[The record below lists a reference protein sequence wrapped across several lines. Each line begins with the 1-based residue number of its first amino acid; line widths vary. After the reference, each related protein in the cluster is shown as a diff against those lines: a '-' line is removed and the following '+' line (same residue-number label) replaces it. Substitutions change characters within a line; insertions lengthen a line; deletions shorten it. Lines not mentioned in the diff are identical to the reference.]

1 VGIDLNQYQGEHE
14 RGMKMSFQ
22 DEMKQIFLRVA
33 EGEVEPK
40 EWEAWWN
47 SHSLKLEEA
56 LNRGDRGR
64 MMPALWDASYYWMA
78 KTQSGVAYY
87 FHAQGRPV
95 KVSDYYEKKMLEE
108 EERERQKPMK
118 GYHKDTAPARQRWE
132 AYLEGHPTDTII
144 FDWKR
149 LLGTPAG
156 QKPAK
161 DFPYKHARTT
171 QQWKEC
177 GEELKLRLKENL
189 QAKIAPVTKAYGMK
203 KAGPKTFVREKN
215 GLVTRIQFVGY
226 FRGGGYEAMF
236 CYLCPLYAIQYGIL
250 GLPGHICQGES
261 FQRMQK
267 DWGVIQY
274 GMEAVDAAMVERI
287 NRKFDDILIFLADN
301 MLPEWQRI
309 DSLETYFAKERRD
322 YLKATRTGPKNPG
335 TGRPMWNLDM
345 GEKEDPWR
353 ADDYLFGVWDLLNGK
368 EAEGYAHLEECV
380 RHNSDYMKE
389 HLKEFP
395 GACSDSRDAM
405 AVMYRN
411 AQLFLGTKEIPKTEK
426 RRDRIRET
434 YEEVCRFMRYYHGLA
449 KKTER
454 NLE

>member
-1 VGIDLNQYQGEHE
+1 MN
-14 RGMKMSFQ
+14 FQ

-33 EGEVEPK
+33 AGEVEPK

-47 SHSLKLEEA
+47 SNRVKLEEV

-64 MMPALWDASYYWMA
+64 MMPALWNASYYWMA

-108 EERERQKPMK
+108 EERERQKAME
-118 GYHKDTAPARQRWE
+118 GYHRDTAPARQRWE
-132 AYLEGHPTDTII
+132 AYLESHPTDRIA
-144 FDWKR
+144 FDWKS

-156 QKPAK
+156 QKPAR
-161 DFPYKHARTT
+161 DFAYKHARETE
-171 QQWKEC
+171 QWKEC

-215 GLVTRIQFVGY
+215 GLVTRIQFIGY

-236 CYLCPLYAIQYGIL
+236 CYFCPLYAIPYGIL
-250 GLPGHICQGES
+250 GLPGHICQGEN
-261 FQRMQK
+261 FQRMQR

-287 NRKFDDILIFLADN
+287 NRKFDDILIFLADGV
-301 MLPEWQRI
+301 LPEWQKI

-322 YLKATRTGPKNPG
+322 YLNATRTGPKDPR
-335 TGRPMWNLDM
+335 TGRAMWDLDQ
-345 GEKEDPWR
+345 GGKEDPWR
-353 ADDYLFGVWDLLNGK
+353 ADEYLFGVWDLLNGR

-380 RHNSDYMKE
+380 RHNSDYIKE
-389 HLKEFP
+389 RLKEFP
-395 GACSDSRDAM
+395 GACNDPRDAM

-411 AQLFLGTKEIPKTEK
+411 AQLFFGTKEIPEAEK